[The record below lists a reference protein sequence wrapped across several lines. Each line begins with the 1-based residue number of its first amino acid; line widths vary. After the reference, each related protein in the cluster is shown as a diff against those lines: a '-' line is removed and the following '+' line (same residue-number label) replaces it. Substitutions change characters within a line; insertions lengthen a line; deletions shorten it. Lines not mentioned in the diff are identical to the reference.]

1 MKSYRYLLIFLACAA
16 ACLSARTAELTLTDS
31 PGAGDLLLTDG
42 KTTPAIFIETN
53 DEPAVLRAAG
63 DLADDFARATGTK
76 PEIENQSS
84 PGSKIRVI
92 IGTIGRS
99 ETIDRLAAE
108 GKLATNGIS
117 GQWESYVLQ
126 VVKNPLPGLNAAL
139 VIAGSD
145 RRGTIYGIY
154 KLSEMIGVSP
164 WYWWADVPVKQRETR
179 LRQLSLPP
187 RHPWVNVSAERTKAL
202 ALHGDIFKQGPPTV
216 KYRGFFIND
225 EDWGL
230 NPWASKTFDPQF
242 GNIGPKTYEKVFELM
257 LRLRLNYIWPAMHAC
272 STEFGSTPENAALA
286 DKFAIVA
293 GSSHC
298 EPMLFNNVH
307 WKEAEKGRW
316 NYSLN
321 RDAIHSAWEENAK
334 ARGQYEAVWTLG
346 IRGIHD
352 AAMERP
358 PNDLPD
364 KINLMGEIF
373 HNQRELLDQ
382 YVTKQ
387 WGPIAQCFVPYKEV
401 LPIYDA
407 GLKVPDDVTIVWVDD
422 NFGYIRRLGNPEEQ
436 QRSGG
441 SGVYWHISY
450 YGQPHSYTWINT
462 TAPALMWEELHK
474 ARENNART
482 LWVINVGDIK
492 PMEIGIDY
500 FSRLAWNPD
509 GFDRG
514 AQRTFLHDFAERNFG
529 EKFAQPMV
537 DLLMEFYRLGTIHK
551 PELMDRAWA
560 LSLTPERAAQ
570 LENEYN
576 SLLKREET
584 LSAAVPAEARDA
596 YTELVGFPARVLA
609 SAGLVFMAD
618 RNVQQG
624 IDAAANE
631 YKIMTLRNGLE
642 AQVENFNTKI
652 AGGKWNRMMP
662 GLVTGTD
669 LTRWSSQVRWP
680 WGEKA
685 SPTGQTT
692 NNSPV
697 INEPPAGQGWRDAAT
712 ADRQSPQNAARW
724 SSVEGLGPS
733 GRAMALLPAS
743 SEISWKEDDKNAP
756 GLEYDFKAK
765 GRDGEAFIDFLPT
778 FRIYSGMKLRVAASM
793 DDGVPTVIEVP
804 GSSGSENENGQV
816 RSFAV
821 QNNYV
826 RARVP
831 LPGLT
836 AGKHTFKIRAV
847 DPGAVIDRLSLP

>member
-1 MKSYRYLLIFLACAA
+1 MKMRRLLIFFTCVCACF
-16 ACLSARTAELTLTDS
+16 SARAMELTLTDS
-31 PGAGDLLLTDG
+31 PGADDLILADG
-42 KTTPAIFIETN
+42 KIAPAIFVETN
-53 DEPAVLRAAG
+53 DERAVLRAAG
-63 DLADDFARATGTK
+63 DLADDFARVIGTK

-84 PGSKIRVI
+84 PHGKIRVI
-92 IGTIGRS
+92 IGTIGKS
-99 ETIDRLAAE
+99 EIIDQLAADGTLE
-108 GKLATNGIS
+108 TNGVS

-126 VVKNPLPGLNAAL
+126 IVKDPLPGVDAAL

-154 KLSEMIGVSP
+154 QLSEMIGVSP
-164 WYWWADVPVKQRETR
+164 WYWWADVPVKQRKT
-179 LRQLSLPP
+179 
-187 RHPWVNVSAERTKAL
+187 L
-202 ALHGDIFKQGPPTV
+202 ALHGGIFKQGPPTV
-216 KYRGFFIND
+216 KYRGIFIND

-272 STEFGSTPENAALA
+272 STEFGSVPENAALA
-286 DKFAIVA
+286 DKFGIVA

-307 WKEAEKGRW
+307 WNEAEKGRW

-321 RDAIHSAWEENAK
+321 RDAIHSTWEENAK

-358 PNDLPD
+358 PNDLPA

-373 HNQRELLDQ
+373 HDQRELLDQ
-382 YVTKQ
+382 YVTNK
-387 WGPIAQCFVPYKEV
+387 WGPVAQCFVPYKEV

-407 GLKVPDDVTIVWVDD
+407 GLKVPDDVTLVWVDD
-422 NFGYIRRLGNPEEQ
+422 NFGYIRRLGNPQEQ

-474 ARENNART
+474 ALENNAHT

-514 AQRTFLHDFAERNFG
+514 AQRTFLHDFAAGNFG
-529 EKFAQPMV
+529 EQFAQPMA
-537 DLLMEFYRLGTIHK
+537 DLLMDFYQLGTIRK

-570 LENEYN
+570 LENDYN
-576 SLLKREET
+576 NLIEREEA
-584 LSAAVPAEARDA
+584 LAAVVPAEARDA

-609 SAGLVFMAD
+609 SAGLIFMAD
-618 RNVQQG
+618 RNVQRG
-624 IDAAANE
+624 IDVADNE
-631 YKIMTLRNGLE
+631 NKITALRNDLE

-669 LTRWSSQVRWP
+669 LTKWSSQVRWP

-685 SPTGQTT
+685 SQTGQTT

-697 INEPPAGQGWRDAAT
+697 TNEPPAGQGWRDAAT
-712 ADRQSPQNAARW
+712 ADRQSPQDAAHW
-724 SSVEGLGPS
+724 SIVEGLGPS

-743 SEISWKEDDKNAP
+743 PEISWKEDDKNTP
-756 GLEYDFKAK
+756 MLEYDFQTK
-765 GRDGEAFIDFLPT
+765 GGDGEALIDFLPT
-778 FRIYSGMKLRVAASM
+778 FRIYSGMKLRVSASM
-793 DDGVPTVIEVP
+793 DDGVPTIIEVP
-804 GSSGSENENGQV
+804 GSNGSENENGPV

-831 LPGLT
+831 LPGLA

-847 DPGAVIDRLSLP
+847 DPGAVIDRVSLP

>member
-1 MKSYRYLLIFLACAA
+1 MKMHRPLIILTCACV
-16 ACLSARTAELTLTDS
+16 CLSAHATELTLTDT
-31 PGAGDLLLTDG
+31 PGAGDLSLADG
-42 KTTPAIFIETN
+42 KTAAAFFIETN
-53 DEPAVLRAAG
+53 DERAVLRAVG
-63 DLADDFARATGTK
+63 DLADDFARVTGTK
-76 PEIENQSS
+76 PAVENQLS
-84 PGSKIRVI
+84 PDKNIRVI
-92 IGTIGRS
+92 VGTLGKSKI
-99 ETIDRLAAE
+99 IDRLAAE
-108 GKLATNGIS
+108 GKLETNGIS
-117 GQWESYVLQ
+117 GVWESYVLQ
-126 VVKNPLPGLNAAL
+126 IVKNPLPGLDTAL

-145 RRGTIYGIY
+145 RRGTVYGIY
-154 KLSEMIGVSP
+154 QLSETIGVSP
-164 WYWWADVPVKQRETR
+164 WYWWADVPVKQRK
-179 LRQLSLPP
+179 
-187 RHPWVNVSAERTKAL
+187 NL

-272 STEFGSTPENAALA
+272 STEFGSVPENVALA

-307 WKEAEKGRW
+307 WNEAEKGRW

-321 RDAIHSAWEENAK
+321 RDAIHSTWEENVK

-358 PNDLPD
+358 PNDLPG

-373 HNQRELLDQ
+373 HDQRELLDQ
-382 YVTKQ
+382 YATKQ
-387 WGPIAQCFVPYKEV
+387 WGSVAQCFVPYKEV

-407 GLKVPDDVTIVWVDD
+407 GLKVPDDVTLVWTDD
-422 NFGYIRRLGNPEEQ
+422 NFGYIRRLGNPQEQ

-514 AQRTFLHDFAERNFG
+514 AQRTFLHDFAARNFG
-529 EKFAQPMV
+529 ETFAQPMV
-537 DLLMEFYRLGTIHK
+537 DLLMDFYRLGTIRK

-570 LENEYN
+570 LENDYN
-576 SLLKREET
+576 QLLKREEA

-609 SAGLVFMAD
+609 SAGLIFMAD

-624 IDAAANE
+624 IDVAANE
-631 YKIMTLRNGLE
+631 NKITALRNDLE

-652 AGGKWNRMMP
+652 AGGKWNHMMP

-685 SPTGQTT
+685 SQTGQAT

-712 ADRQSPQNAARW
+712 ADRQSPQNTAHW
-724 SSVEGLGPS
+724 SVVEGLGPS

-756 GLEYDFKAK
+756 ALEYDFQTK
-765 GRDGEAFIDFLPT
+765 GGDGEALIDFLPT

-793 DDGVPTVIEVP
+793 DDNVPTIIEVP
-804 GSSGSENENGQV
+804 GSSGAENENGQV

-826 RARVP
+826 RARMP
-831 LPGLT
+831 LPGLA

-847 DPGAVIDRLSLP
+847 DPGAVIDRISLP